1 LSTIKKQAEAEKYLC
16 DHLVTPT
23 DYVFTK
29 EGIEL
34 LIPFMNGVANQGGLV
49 GEVAMTYF
57 DDKNRN
63 KRIYAAVAQT
73 DMVIVACLNRTIF
86 DILLTEREKKRRED
100 LGIFLYRQLP
110 GVNHNY
116 TLSKITAHV
125 RLICETKVIVKGEI
139 LLQEGGES
147 DRIYMIQEGEV
158 SFFKRIPRQT
168 FVDKN
173 SYKEVKLLNLG
184 YGDIFGEDK
193 LLFKCPNRVT
203 AKITSIKAKIV
214 SIKIADFSH
223 FFKRILGD
231 LEKNIRLRHQL
242 LQRQL
247 NNARGNFK

>member
-1 LSTIKKQAEAEKYLC
+1 
-16 DHLVTPT
+16 
-23 DYVFTK
+23 
-29 EGIEL
+29 
-34 LIPFMNGVANQGGLV
+34 MNGVANQGGLV